1 VLALDLLSDG
11 RLKKGVVVDLFLRRR
26 LQFLAPVAGE
36 LLGVGSRS
44 AERWEVK
51 KGRRG
56 RFVSAKEATVPS
68 AGGGELLGVGCRFAE
83 RWEVKMGR
91 RGRFVSSGCPAA
103 WLSEWCG
110 GVRPRWLALVGSVVA
125 GRS

>member
-26 LQFLAPVAGE
+26 LQFLAPVA
-36 LLGVGSRS
+36 
-44 AERWEVK
+44 
-51 KGRRG
+51 
-56 RFVSAKEATVPS
+56 
-68 AGGGELLGVGCRFAE
+68 GELLGVGCRFAE